1 MRMGGADV
9 VTLWSALAF
18 GCLML
23 VRLRHAES
31 TAVPAAGQHGAGGG
45 VPGYDLPV
53 TRGVRVRAEVRRRPA
68 VTTVT
73 HTQINLAR
81 GQSRDPSPA

>member
-1 MRMGGADV
+1 MRMGGADM

-18 GCLML
+18 GCLVL
-23 VRLRHAES
+23 VRLRHAGP
-31 TAVPAAGQHGAGGG
+31 TAVPAVGQHGAGGG
-45 VPGYDLPV
+45 VPGYDLPAA
-53 TRGVRVRAEVRRRPA
+53 RGVRIRAEVRCDPA

-81 GQSRDPSPA
+81 GPSRDPSPA